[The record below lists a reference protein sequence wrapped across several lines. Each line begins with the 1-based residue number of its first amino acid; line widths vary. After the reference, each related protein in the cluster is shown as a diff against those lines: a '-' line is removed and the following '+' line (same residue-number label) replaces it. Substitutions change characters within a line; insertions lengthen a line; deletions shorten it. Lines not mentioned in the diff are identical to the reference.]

1 MLLFSLDSPF
11 TNWTRCPVEEEETK
25 RERGG
30 KKRRELGFLEGN
42 RDGRFLKINFQCQL
56 ELNFF
61 SGLEGLSS
69 LYTSDY
75 FFYKLNSI

>member
-1 MLLFSLDSPF
+1 MLLFSLDSLF
-11 TNWTRCPVEEEETK
+11 TNWTGCQEETK

-42 RDGRFLKINFQCQL
+42 RDGIFFKINFQCQL

-75 FFYKLNSI
+75 FFIN